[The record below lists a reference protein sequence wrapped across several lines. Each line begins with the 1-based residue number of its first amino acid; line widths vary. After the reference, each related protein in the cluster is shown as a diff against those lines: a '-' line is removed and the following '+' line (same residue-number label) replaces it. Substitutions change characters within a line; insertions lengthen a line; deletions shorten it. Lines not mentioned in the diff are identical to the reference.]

1 MYHDVRSGYEEPAPP
16 ISMLDIKICEE
27 SILPQQ
33 QDEFNI
39 KPTVQT
45 KVVSADAQRHEEKKN
60 KIRKEPQCANS
71 SFFCRTKK
79 ETEL

>member
-1 MYHDVRSGYEEPAPP
+1 
-16 ISMLDIKICEE
+16 MLDTKICEE

-33 QDEFNI
+33 HDEFNV

-60 KIRKEPQCANS
+60 KMIKEPQCTNS
-71 SFFCRTKK
+71 SFFCCTKK
-79 ETEL
+79 GTEL